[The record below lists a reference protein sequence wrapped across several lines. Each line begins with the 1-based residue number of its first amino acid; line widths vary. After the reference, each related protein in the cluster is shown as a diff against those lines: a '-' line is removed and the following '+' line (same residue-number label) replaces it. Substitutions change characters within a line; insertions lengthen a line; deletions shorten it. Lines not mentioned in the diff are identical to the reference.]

1 MGCVRG
7 GASLVEGRPL
17 EALVKAA
24 KLLDLHLKRSDKD
37 SAPEQEGCSWAQCKH
52 TTGRV
57 GLTER
62 SKRSCP
68 LTERSQRSCPI
79 CKQ

>member
-37 SAPEQEGCSWAQCKH
+37 GAPEHEGCSWAQCKNKY
-52 TTGRV
+52 GPR
-57 GLTER
+57 GPDGE
-62 SKRSCP
+62 K
-68 LTERSQRSCPI
+68 
-79 CKQ
+79 